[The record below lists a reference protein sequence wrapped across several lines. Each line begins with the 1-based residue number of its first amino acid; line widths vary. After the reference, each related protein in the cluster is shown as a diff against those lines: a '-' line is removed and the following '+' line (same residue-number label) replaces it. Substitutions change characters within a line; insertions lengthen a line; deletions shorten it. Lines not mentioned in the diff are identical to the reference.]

1 MRTYQPKKGEVKREW
16 YLVDV
21 NGKILGRVASAIAAT
36 LIGKNKVNFSRH
48 IDSGDYVVVINAK
61 GIKISGKKEKQK
73 VYRSHS
79 GYPGGFK
86 EVKYGK
92 MLKENPIRIIQSA
105 VKGML
110 PDNRLKDKRLS
121 RLKVFSG
128 GEHPYRDKFKMQDSK
143 QGEATEI
150 KE

>member
-1 MRTYQPKKGEVKREW
+1 MRTYQPKKEEVKRQW
-16 YLVDV
+16 HLIDV
-21 NGKILGRVASAIAAT
+21 KGEILGRAASEIAT
-36 LIGKNKVNFSRH
+36 KLIGKNKVNFSRH

-61 GIKISGKKEKQK
+61 DVKVSGKKEKQK

-86 EVKYGK
+86 EVKYAK
-92 MLKENPIRIIQSA
+92 MLKENPNRIIQLA

-110 PDNRLKDKRLS
+110 PDNRLKDKRMS

-128 GEHPYRDKFKMQDSK
+128 EKHPYEDK
-143 QGEATEI
+143 I
-150 KE
+150 K